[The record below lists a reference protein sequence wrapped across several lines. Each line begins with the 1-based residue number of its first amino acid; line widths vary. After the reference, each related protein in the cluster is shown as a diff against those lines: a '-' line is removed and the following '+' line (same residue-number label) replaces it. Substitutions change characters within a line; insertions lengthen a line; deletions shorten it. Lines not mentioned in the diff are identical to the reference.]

1 MSTADFLFPFVH
13 IFPQVKQHD
22 TPRRGT
28 ADVYDL
34 LSSPRP
40 KCADMFFSSGV
51 FFFVFFFSSPH
62 LSFLTQTWI
71 WGQNVK
77 VLRSTRCLFV
87 HLVHFLIFCSCLD
100 LCASSGD
107 FLPLIYGRQE
117 SFSSSTL
124 MLQYQIIKLLY
135 NLMNGVLLDWVSASQ
150 SVGWA
155 SQVGIQD
162 MTGRGRQRGRHFHG
176 SSFISLQHIYLIFS
190 SRLFYVIHFFV
201 KKLLSSWGAWQK
213 IFFYFL

>member
-1 MSTADFLFPFVH
+1 MLRHRFHHTSFRNGAVGFRSSHRYCSGCFHFSRATAENTTSQRRSRRRMSTADFLFPFVH

-40 KCADMFFSSGV
+40 KFSDMFFSSGI
-51 FFFVFFFSSPH
+51 FFFFSVH
-62 LSFLTQTWI
+62 HIYLFWHKHWI

-135 NLMNGVLLDWVSASQ
+135 NLMNGQ
-150 SVGWA
+150 SC
-155 SQVGIQD
+155 
-162 MTGRGRQRGRHFHG
+162 
-176 SSFISLQHIYLIFS
+176 
-190 SRLFYVIHFFV
+190 
-201 KKLLSSWGAWQK
+201 
-213 IFFYFL
+213 